1 MNAQKPVQR
10 LKWMLTRTEKTYL
23 TWRSRWGNR
32 WRAGSILQWEMCN
45 EYDEFGKSPSN
56 LCTGALKQVL
66 REAVWIC
73 KEDVVCKPVT
83 HILTMSQQDAKSI
96 IPETKT
102 SQVTV
107 EEHAN
112 MCLTQ
117 TNIHTHAYQSLA
129 GPRTTFLVWNPVLKR
144 NLAASCILIIAISSA
159 SGKRWSW
166 PKRQKNSNTDG

>member
-1 MNAQKPVQR
+1 M
-10 LKWMLTRTEKTYL
+10 YL
-23 TWRSRWGNR
+23 TWRTRWGNR

-96 IPETKT
+96 IPETKKKT
-102 SQVTV
+102 LINKDQLTV
-107 EEHAN
+107 EEHMQICATH
-112 MCLTQ
+112 TQ
-117 TNIHTHAYQSLA
+117 AYQSLA
-129 GPRTTFLVWNPVLKR
+129 GPRTTFLVWNPVLNR

-166 PKRQKNSNTDG
+166 PKRQN